1 MLSPFHHLSFYQHL
15 PCTSV
20 LSNVPQCLHFIVC
33 PPCQQL
39 PKGSSPSKQA
49 DSKAQ
54 TALKCS
60 KAQIVKHRVSRLPLL
75 LLHTTTLPRLLL
87 VLLLLLLLPLL
98 LSAESPD
105 GSTCKQII
113 KHSGEK
119 SRWPG
124 NWGRACD
131 ARDSLTA
138 NALFSF
144 LRWNWNKILSEI
156 ETKSDQNLKKNL

>member
-1 MLSPFHHLSFYQHL
+1 MQCLGTAVSPPPHCSSGIHRLVFFSFQHSFSFSALEFAIKKADRSQVACCCIMLSPFHHLSFYQHL

-60 KAQIVKHRVSRLPLL
+60 KAQIVKHSRECPDYHYYYYILL
-75 LLHTTTLPRLLL
+75 LYH
-87 VLLLLLLLPLL
+87 
-98 LSAESPD
+98 AYY
-105 GSTCKQII
+105 
-113 KHSGEK
+113 
-119 SRWPG
+119 
-124 NWGRACD
+124 
-131 ARDSLTA
+131 
-138 NALFSF
+138 
-144 LRWNWNKILSEI
+144 
-156 ETKSDQNLKKNL
+156 